1 MLANLLSRPVG
12 PWPMNTYVVICQDT
26 LTSAIV
32 DPGAD
37 PDVILGLTA
46 GTRVD
51 KILLTHAHGDHVGAL
66 AEVKAATGAPVFLH
80 PADAVK
86 FGVAYDIPMAGG
98 EIIEVGNLR
107 LHAIHTPG
115 HTPGMISFMLDHRV
129 LVGDTLFVGGPG
141 RTNSPEDFSMTMRTL
156 REVVFAWPDATEFFP
171 GHGPSGR
178 IGTERHAFDAFVRR
192 GWPPDLHGDVAWKA

>member
-1 MLANLLSRPVG
+1 MLAKLLSRSVG

-26 LTSAIV
+26 HTSAIV

-66 AEVKAATGAPVFLH
+66 AEIKAATGAPVYLH
-80 PADAVK
+80 PADAAK
-86 FGVAYDIPMAGG
+86 FGVAYDIPLGG
-98 EIIEVGNLR
+98 DEFIEVGELR
-107 LHAIHTPG
+107 LRTVHTPG
-115 HTPGMISFMLDHRV
+115 HTPGMISFLFDQRA

-141 RTNSPEDFSMTMRTL
+141 RTGSPEDFALTMRTM
-156 REVVFAWPDATEFFP
+156 REVVFAWPDETEFFP

-178 IGTERHAFDAFVRR
+178 IGIERPAFAAFVRR
-192 GWPPDLHGDVAWKA
+192 GWSADLQGDVAWAA